1 MMSARSTADRRV
13 HDWFLSRG
21 LPLVLRRRVRVRN
34 LIERAAPVIAG
45 FGAGLVG
52 HDIAVWLTERPVGVG
67 FPAGAAAVGAV
78 LGISALGLPALRRLG
93 GRVWHGAA
101 WAVIGLFVVAL
112 PLVAAD
118 EGWKVAG
125 IPEALAVAA
134 AVVGL
139 TYLGVGSIVLWALKF
154 AAIQV
159 GAMITLMSRA
169 LPLLMLTVMIFF
181 TNEIWQLMAAM
192 SGDRFWWTTGF
203 LAAVAVAFMVATI
216 RDEVRA
222 LRESRSAKPR
232 QRRDAGWD
240 TVGNGHRTGAHA
252 AVARRTGQR
261 RGGDGDGAGHSGG
274 VVHLGPV
281 GVLPGAVGDRGAR
294 RADGGLVG

>member
-1 MMSARSTADRRV
+1 
-13 HDWFLSRG
+13 
-21 LPLVLRRRVRVRN
+21 
-34 LIERAAPVIAG
+34 
-45 FGAGLVG
+45 
-52 HDIAVWLTERPVGVG
+52 
-67 FPAGAAAVGAV
+67 
-78 LGISALGLPALRRLG
+78 LRRLG

-222 LRESRSAKPR
+222 LRESRSASHDSVAMLAGTPLATATEPARTPLSRGELVNAVAVMVMAQAIQAVLFTLGLLVFFLALSAIAVPDALTVAWSGESVCPSGGEPPCGATLFDVPVGIPRTSLYTAAFVAVLSGLYFTVSSSTDPMYR
-232 QRRDAGWD
+232 QRFFDPLIADIAVSLAGRDVYREREA
-240 TVGNGHRTGAHA
+240 AH
-252 AVARRTGQR
+252 G
-261 RGGDGDGAGHSGG
+261 
-274 VVHLGPV
+274 
-281 GVLPGAVGDRGAR
+281 
-294 RADGGLVG
+294 